1 VTPKRVDEF
10 IAHLAEGRSESSVRN
25 VVNALR
31 AAYGTAMRRGEVR
44 SNPCANCVIRRSEV
58 VQEDDESVKVFTT
71 EQLEAFLSRAPDR
84 HKLLF
89 RTLAATGL
97 RISEAIALRWRDV
110 GSDCV
115 RVRRAYVRGSY
126 GPPKSRHGRRE
137 VPISLSLSD
146 DLRASRNG
154 ADDDAL
160 VFPSEVGT
168 PIHYSN
174 LYRRVIAPLAQELG
188 APAGAHVF
196 RHTFASMHI
205 AQGTNIRQLSH
216 LLGHHSPS
224 FTLDTYVHLM
234 DDDAGQPITLPGEN
248 AVRTD
253 ALSIDD
259 TAPDTIPAE
268 WADSLPDDT
277 PQDAPVTFP
286 S

>member
-115 RVRRAYVRGSY
+115 GAQG
-126 GPPKSRHGRRE
+126 
-137 VPISLSLSD
+137 
-146 DLRASRNG
+146 LRARLLRSAREPPRTQRG
-154 ADDDAL
+154 
-160 VFPSEVGT
+160 PYQ
-168 PIHYSN
+168 PQ
-174 LYRRVIAPLAQELG
+174 PL
-188 APAGAHVF
+188 
-196 RHTFASMHI
+196 R
-205 AQGTNIRQLSH
+205 
-216 LLGHHSPS
+216 
-224 FTLDTYVHLM
+224 
-234 DDDAGQPITLPGEN
+234 
-248 AVRTD
+248 
-253 ALSIDD
+253 
-259 TAPDTIPAE
+259 
-268 WADSLPDDT
+268 
-277 PQDAPVTFP
+277 
-286 S
+286 